1 MEISKKQSIVFLG
14 VLILLFIML
23 IVAMFLSNPSK
34 NPDDSMMDTE
44 DSTTDFYNITSM
56 AGRKTYVFSP
66 QNIRYFFTSTAE
78 EFFSTYYSWYDSCE
92 DFRTY
97 AGIDENGNLILHLT
111 EAQENAHL
119 QIYNSGIEHFKN
131 VPGVDIAEDY
141 TSFTITG
148 TEKDVSHIL
157 YYHFPTT
164 LMFEMRSR
172 QLYGGKSP
180 DAIAITVNFVNS
192 ETEETMYSAT
202 WPQDVIQFDFDNPFS

>member
-1 MEISKKQSIVFLG
+1 MQVSKKQVIVWCG
-14 VLILLFIML
+14 ALLLVFAIL
-23 IVAMFLSNPSK
+23 IVAMYLSQSERNIA
-34 NPDDSMMDTE
+34 DTPTE
-44 DSTTDFYNITSM
+44 KQDSTTEIYNITSM
-56 AGRKTYVFSP
+56 EGRKTYIFSP
-66 QNIRYFFTSTAE
+66 QTIKYFFTPTAE

-119 QIYNSGIEHFKN
+119 QIYNSGIEHFKD

-148 TEKDVSHIL
+148 TEKEVSRIL
-157 YYHFPTT
+157 YDHFPTT
-164 LMFEMRSR
+164 LMFEMRYR

-180 DAIAITVNFVNS
+180 DAITITVNFVNS